1 MIELHH
7 IREQF
12 IRAGREFGFHFI
24 SSYCLDE
31 KTGLTAFGYLYGNDR
46 ENGRVIEVLFSE
58 TPGVIKW
65 CREHDLFFS
74 IINPEILSG
83 EYDCSVFAEMIED
96 WKYDV

>member
-1 MIELHH
+1 VTDFQH
-7 IREQF
+7 IRKQF
-12 IRAGREFGFHFI
+12 IRAGREFGFRFI
-24 SSYCLDE
+24 SPYCLDE
-31 KTGLTAFGYLYGNDR
+31 KTGLTAFGCLYGNDH
-46 ENGRVIEVLFSE
+46 ENGSVIELLFHE

-83 EYDCSVFAEMIED
+83 EYNPSVFAEMIED